1 MKDKLS
7 IAILPMALGAFSA
20 ALDNNVLNICL
31 PPLAKEFETDLG
43 TVQFVSSSYV
53 FAICSLLLFFAYLSA
68 AIGRKYVFSIGV
80 TLFSLGSLAAAF
92 SPNIFML
99 ILFRIIQGIGAA
111 MFMANGMALIN
122 SHFSNEV
129 KGRAFGIIFTAT
141 SVASIIGPV
150 VGGAIATM
158 WGWRAIFFLITP
170 VAALAGV
177 LAIKLLNKEDQKPIT
192 SFDLKGSVLS
202 ILGVFAFFS
211 SFYLVK
217 SRYPSLALL
226 ALVGAIS
233 LFYFFRN
240 SQRESLNPVLNP
252 KIWGQKNFLQ
262 ANMQS
267 GMIFAI
273 MMAVSVVL
281 PFYFHAVFG
290 YSSAYSGM
298 VLATMALSIVAVS
311 YYSGF
316 LADKLGTQKITALG
330 IKLVLFGMMTLLI
343 GVYVK
348 LNWLLILGNLILGA
362 GIGIFNPANNKMI
375 MQSVPN
381 EFAAMAASIN
391 VLSRNAGIAIG
402 IALSGMGYSAFISFH
417 LRPDLAAAGV
427 LGVFLILNVFVQK
440 IKVR

>member
-7 IAILPMALGAFSA
+7 VAIVPMALGAFSA

-31 PPLAKEFETDLG
+31 PILAKEFETDLG

-68 AIGRKYVFSIGV
+68 SIGRKYVFSIGV

-99 ILFRIIQGIGAA
+99 ILFRIIQGMGAA

-150 VGGAIATM
+150 VGGVIATL

-170 VAALAGV
+170 IGALAGV
-177 LAIKLLNKEDQKPIT
+177 LALKLLDKEDQKPIT
-192 SFDLKGSVLS
+192 SFDLIGSVLS
-202 ILGVFAFFS
+202 ILGVFALFS
-211 SFYLVK
+211 CFYLVK
-217 SRYPSLALL
+217 SRYPLL
-226 ALVGAIS
+226 ALVALAGAVA
-233 LFYFFRN
+233 LFFFFRN
-240 SQRESLNPVLNP
+240 SQRGNSNPVLNP
-252 KIWGQKNFLQ
+252 KIWDQKNFRQ

-267 GMIFAI
+267 GLIFAI

-281 PFYFHAVFG
+281 PFYFHDVFG

-316 LADKLGTQKITALG
+316 LADKLGTRKITSMG
-330 IKLVLFGMMTLLI
+330 IMLVLIGMMTLLI

-348 LNWLLILGNLILGA
+348 LNWILIMGNLILGT
-362 GIGIFNPANNKMI
+362 GIGVFNPANNKMI

-402 IALSGMGYSAFISFH
+402 IALSGIGYSAFISFH
-417 LRPDLAAAGV
+417 LQPEIAASCI
-427 LGVFLILNVFVQK
+427 LSLFLILNVFVQK
-440 IKVR
+440 IKIN

>member
-7 IAILPMALGAFSA
+7 VAILPMALGAFSA

-31 PPLAKEFETDLG
+31 PLLAKEFETDLG

-68 AIGRKYVFSIGV
+68 SIGRKYVFSMGV

-99 ILFRIIQGIGAA
+99 ILFRIIQGMGAA

-150 VGGAIATM
+150 VGGVIATI
-158 WGWRAIFFLITP
+158 WGWRAIFFLIAP
-170 VAALAGV
+170 IGALAGG
-177 LAIKLLNKEDQKPIT
+177 LALKLLDKEDQKTMT
-192 SFDLKGSVLS
+192 SFDLIGSVLS
-202 ILGVFAFFS
+202 ILGVFALFS
-211 SFYLVK
+211 CFYLVK
-217 SRYPSLALL
+217 SRYPLL
-226 ALVGAIS
+226 ALVALAGAVA
-233 LFYFFRN
+233 LFFFFRN
-240 SQRESLNPVLNP
+240 SQRGNSNPVLNP
-252 KIWGQKNFLQ
+252 KIWDQKNFRQ
-262 ANMQS
+262 ANIQS
-267 GMIFAI
+267 GLIFAI

-281 PFYFHAVFG
+281 PSYFHDVFG

-298 VLATMALSIVAVS
+298 VLATMAVSIVGVS

-316 LADKLGTQKITALG
+316 LADKLGTQKITSMG
-330 IKLVLFGMMTLLI
+330 ITLVLIGMMTLLI

-348 LNWLLILGNLILGA
+348 LNWILIMGNLILGA
-362 GIGIFNPANNKMI
+362 GIGVFNPANNKMI

-402 IALSGMGYSAFISFH
+402 FALSGI
-417 LRPDLAAAGV
+417 
-427 LGVFLILNVFVQK
+427 
-440 IKVR
+440 